1 MRAKKKNKN
10 AAADRLKNV
19 LKVVMRVDPSEET
32 RDREV
37 VTARQIFFK
46 IIKDSNPN
54 WSFSYIGSLI
64 GAGYDHATVRYGKE
78 NIENILTHDDNVRVA
93 YEKVLSLY
101 DKGDRVTEYI
111 HREDVFKKLK
121 DLDQTIQNQNYYLA
135 ELKRDFANVKER
147 VNMVAENN
155 SEYVPVVEMILKR
168 LPKNKIEK
176 AIPKIRAVING
187 L

>member
-1 MRAKKKNKN
+1 MKSKNKNKN
-10 AAADRLKNV
+10 AAADRLINV
-19 LKVVMRVDPSEET
+19 LRVVMRVDPGEHT
-32 RDREV
+32 REREV
-37 VTARQIFFK
+37 VTARQMFFK

-64 GAGYDHATVRYGKE
+64 GSGYDHATVRYGKE
-78 NIENILTHDDNVRVA
+78 NIENILTHDDDVRVA

-101 DKGDRVTEYI
+101 DNGDSAAEYI
-111 HREDVFKKLK
+111 DREDVFKKLK

-135 ELKRDFANVKER
+135 ELKKDFAKVKEK
-147 VNMVAENN
+147 VDMVAENN